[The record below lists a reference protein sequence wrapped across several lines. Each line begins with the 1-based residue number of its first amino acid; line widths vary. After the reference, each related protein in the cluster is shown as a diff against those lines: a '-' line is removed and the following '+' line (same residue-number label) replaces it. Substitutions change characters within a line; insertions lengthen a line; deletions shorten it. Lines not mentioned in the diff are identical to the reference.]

1 MKKIILVLFS
11 ILCLLAG
18 FAAWKMFGPATSTPH
33 GEFFYIKTG
42 EHYSGVKDS
51 LVNQRYISSAW
62 WFDKTARLFGFSADR
77 VKAGRYKI
85 NKGMSLFQ
93 LVRMLKNGRQT
104 PVNLVIT
111 KLRTKEDFAR
121 KTGSLFECDSMQM
134 MAFLD
139 NPDSLDRYGLD
150 TNTVMTAILPDTYTY
165 FWNTTPSRIFKKIYE
180 NSQLFWNEER
190 SEKAANHGL
199 TPAQAYILA
208 SIVEEETNDKNDKP
222 LIASVYLNRLSRGM
236 PLQADPT
243 IKFALRNFTL
253 KRIYQKYLSVES
265 PYNTYRN
272 KGLPPGPICTPSR
285 QTIEAVLD
293 SPGTDYLYFVAKSD
307 LSGKHVF
314 TSNYND
320 HLKYAKEYQQ
330 LLNKLDSSQQEK

>member
-1 MKKIILVLFS
+1 
-11 ILCLLAG
+11 
-18 FAAWKMFGPATSTPH
+18 
-33 GEFFYIKTG
+33 
-42 EHYSGVKDS
+42 
-51 LVNQRYISSAW
+51 VNQRYISSAW

-236 PLQADPT
+236 LLQADPT